1 MPGRKPGTTRRS
13 SRNTMAKKRATRPKA
28 KRQIVRAGDL
38 LPEGYEEFLGELKER
53 IRTARLRASLAAN
66 RELIELYWH
75 IGRSVVEKQKTRGW
89 GNAVIAH
96 LGEDLQKAFPG
107 ESGFSRTNVYR
118 MRALFL
124 AYRGA
129 EKIVPQL
136 VGQIS
141 ETGLPL
147 AVAELPWGQNVVLI
161 EQIKDLRERLWYA
174 RATFAHGWSR
184 AVLVHWIESD
194 LYKRQGKA
202 QTNFEKTLP
211 ALQSDL
217 ARETLKDP
225 YKFSFL
231 TIAEDAEERE
241 LERGLVAHI
250 RQFLIELGTG
260 FAFLGQQYRIE
271 VGGEDYYLDL
281 LFFHVKLRCYIVIDL
296 KGTPFK
302 PEYAGKMNFYLSA
315 VDDLL
320 RHPDDQPSIGI
331 ILCKTKNEVVAEYAL
346 RDLAKPVGIS
356 SYVTKLIE
364 SLPPALRGNLPSPK
378 TLEAELKRDDTPEEE

>member
-1 MPGRKPGTTRRS
+1 
-13 SRNTMAKKRATRPKA
+13 MAKKRDTKPKA
-28 KRQIVRAGDL
+28 KRQLVRAADL
-38 LPEGYEEFLGELKER
+38 LPEGYKEFLGQLKVR
-53 IRTARLRASLAAN
+53 IRTARLRAALAAN

-75 IGRSVVEKQKTRGW
+75 IGGSVVEQQKTKGW

-96 LGEDLQKAFPG
+96 LGDDLQKAFPG

-124 AYRGA
+124 AYQGA
-129 EKIVPQL
+129 EQIVPQL
-136 VGQIS
+136 VGQITES
-141 ETGLPL
+141 GLPL
-147 AVAELPWGQNVVLI
+147 SVAELPWGQNVVLV

-174 RATFAHGWSR
+174 RATFEHGWSR

-194 LYKRQGKA
+194 LYKRQGEA

-225 YKFSFL
+225 YTFRFL
-231 TIAEDAEERE
+231 TIAEDAEEQE
-241 LERGLVAHI
+241 LERDLVAHI
-250 RQFLIELGTG
+250 RQFLIELGAG
-260 FAFLGQQYRIE
+260 FAFLGQQYRLEI
-271 VGGEDYYLDL
+271 GGEDYYIDL
-281 LFFHVKLRCYIVIDL
+281 LFYHVKLRCNIVIDL
-296 KGTPFK
+296 KTTSFR

-331 ILCKTKNEVVAEYAL
+331 ILCKSKNQVVAEYAL

-356 SYVTKLIE
+356 SYVTKLVE
-364 SLPPALRGNLPSPK
+364 SLPLDLRGNLPSPEA
-378 TLEAELKRDDTPEEE
+378 LEAELKRDDTTEKG

>member
-1 MPGRKPGTTRRS
+1 
-13 SRNTMAKKRATRPKA
+13 
-28 KRQIVRAGDL
+28 
-38 LPEGYEEFLGELKER
+38 
-53 IRTARLRASLAAN
+53 
-66 RELIELYWH
+66 
-75 IGRSVVEKQKTRGW
+75 
-89 GNAVIAH
+89 VIAH
-96 LGEDLQKAFPG
+96 LGDDLQKAFPG

-124 AYRGA
+124 AYQGA

-147 AVAELPWGQNVVLI
+147 AIAELPWGQNVVLI

-174 RATFAHGWSR
+174 RATFEHGWSR
-184 AVLVHWIESD
+184 GVLAHWIESD

-211 ALQSDL
+211 APQSDL

-250 RQFLIELGTG
+250 RQFLIELGAG
-260 FAFLGQQYRIE
+260 FAFLGQQYRLE

-281 LFFHVKLRCYIVIDL
+281 LFYHVKLRCYIVIDL
-296 KGTPFK
+296 KSTPFK
-302 PEYAGKMNFYLSA
+302 PEYTGKMNFYLSA

-320 RHPDDQPSIGI
+320 RHPDDRPAIGI

-346 RDLAKPVGIS
+346 RDLAKPIGIS
-356 SYVTKLIE
+356 SYVTRLVE
-364 SLPPALRGNLPSPK
+364 SLPPALRGNLPSPEA
-378 TLEAELKRDDTPEEE
+378 LEAELRRDDIPEGE

>member
-1 MPGRKPGTTRRS
+1 
-13 SRNTMAKKRATRPKA
+13 MAKKRGTRPKA
-28 KRQIVRAGDL
+28 KRQIVRAADL
-38 LPEGYEEFLGELKER
+38 LPAGYEEFLGQLKER
-53 IRTARLRASLAAN
+53 ISTARLRAALAAN

-75 IGRSVVEKQKTRGW
+75 IGRSVVEQQKTKGW

-96 LGEDLQKAFPG
+96 LGDDLQKAFPG

-124 AYRGA
+124 AYQGA
-129 EKIVPQL
+129 GQIVPQL
-136 VGQIS
+136 VGQITQS
-141 ETGLPL
+141 GLPL
-147 AVAELPWGQNVVLI
+147 AVAELPWGQNVVLV
-161 EQIKDLRERLWYA
+161 EQLKDLRERLWYA
-174 RATFAHGWSR
+174 RATFEHGWSR

-225 YKFSFL
+225 YTFRFL

-250 RQFLIELGTG
+250 RQFLIELGAG
-260 FAFLGQQYRIE
+260 FAFLGQQYRLE
-271 VGGEDYYLDL
+271 VGGEDYYIDM
-281 LFFHVKLRCYIVIDL
+281 LFYHVTVRCYIVIKL
-296 KGTPFK
+296 KHTSFK

-331 ILCKTKNEVVAEYAL
+331 ILCKAKNQVVAEYAL

-356 SYVTKLIE
+356 SYVTKLVE

-378 TLEAELKRDDTPEEE
+378 ELEAELRRDENLEGEGKRDFTG